1 MTALPFGPGPRE
13 VIGGNNPPQAID
25 RLPEALRQIGEFL
38 KAEPAIQDHAT
49 AHIAAELVKRAKAI
63 LGEVEDERKEHV
75 SPLNQELKAINEK
88 YREAKTPVEQCLIV
102 LSDRLTDFLTAEE
115 RRRVLEAEEKRKAAD
130 EAARAVHEVQAK
142 EAEALE
148 NAADGEVGVDVGQ
161 LYADL
166 SQKFK
171 VARRTEREADRAKRS
186 AHVKIGT
193 GYGRAV
199 SLRATEI
206 LFITD
211 PAEAI
216 AAIGMTEKISEAIL
230 SASRTYRQI
239 RGELPPGVSSRQQR
253 KI

>member
-49 AHIAAELVKRAKAI
+49 ARIAAELRARAKAM
-63 LGEVEDERKEHV
+63 LGEVEDERKEQTG
-75 SPLNQELKAINEK
+75 PLNNQLREINERYK
-88 YREAKTPVEQCLIV
+88 EARQPVEQCVVI
-102 LSDRLTDFLTAEE
+102 LSDRIDDFLLVEERRRLAEAEE
-115 RRRVLEAEEKRKAAD
+115 RRKAADKAARVALEAE
-130 EAARAVHEVQAK
+130 AK
-142 EAEALE
+142 ETEALE
-148 NAADGEVGVDVGQ
+148 NAASGEVGVDV
-161 LYADL
+161 A
-166 SQKFK
+166 
-171 VARRTEREADRAKRS
+171 AATTEHTQALRAVTKATREAERAEQA

-193 GYGRAV
+193 GIGRAV
-199 SLRATEI
+199 SLRSTEI

-211 PAEAI
+211 PVAALN
-216 AAIGMTEKISEAIL
+216 AIGMTDPIAAAIL
-230 SASRTYRQI
+230 TAARTYRQI